1 MILKKFSKTTLLL
14 GFSLALTACVSH
26 SNSYSNMSQSGKM
39 QKQINLPALLSD
51 VSLKEKLY
59 TSTRSY
65 EKLINLYRG
74 VLKVLPH
81 NDTATRNLYLYK
93 LSQAYFDKGDNKSA
107 ILYSQPLL
115 LVPSYK
121 QKAMSLK
128 LKALIQ
134 AGNYR
139 EGLDVANELIRLNP
153 NMADTYNSQ
162 GIAYAELG
170 QTTQA
175 EKSFNKA
182 RSYFLDD
189 QIAINNLAM
198 LDIVRGR
205 YKNAVRL
212 LLPLY
217 LSNNKDQR
225 VVYNLVFALIKS
237 GDSRYALEII
247 KKEGLNTNGATLV
260 NALEDTQRISRHI
273 TSRH

>member
-26 SNSYSNMSQSGKM
+26 SNSYSNMSQSGEM

-170 QTTQA
+170 QITQA

-237 GDSRYALEII
+237 GDTRYALEII

>member
-1 MILKKFSKTTLLL
+1 MILKKISKTTLLL

-26 SNSYSNMSQSGKM
+26 GNVYSNNASSGEM
-39 QKQINLPALLSD
+39 QQKVNIPAILSE

-59 TSTRSY
+59 TSTHSY
-65 EKLINLYRG
+65 GKLVSLYRK

-81 NDTATRNLYLYK
+81 DDVATRNLYLYK

-115 LVPSYK
+115 LVPNYK

-139 EGLDVANELIRLNP
+139 AGLDVANDLIRLNP
-153 NMADTYNSQ
+153 NIADTYNSQ

-170 QTTQA
+170 QFTKA

-217 LSNNKDQR
+217 LNNNKDQR

-237 GDSRYALEII
+237 GDTRYALEII

-260 NALEDTQRISRHI
+260 NALDDTQRISRHI